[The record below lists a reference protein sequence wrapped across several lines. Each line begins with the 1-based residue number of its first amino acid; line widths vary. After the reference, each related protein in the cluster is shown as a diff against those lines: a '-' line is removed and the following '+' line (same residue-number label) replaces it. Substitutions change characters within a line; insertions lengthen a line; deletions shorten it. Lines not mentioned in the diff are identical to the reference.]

1 MSTSQLYHNQELKG
15 IKYLRTKYASG
26 KTIYYGTISASY
38 IKCSKCN
45 STSVMRSGGVT
56 RTFKLLPTGKRQ
68 NCLRLFIPRVVCN
81 ECGTVRQVTVPFA
94 EGRKSYTRALARYVL
109 CLCQFIPLKYVA
121 ELCGLSWD
129 TVKQIHKEGLRRK
142 FKRIKLKDVRQIAI
156 DEVCIGRPRK
166 FLTIVLDLDTGQ
178 VLHIGR
184 GKGADALK
192 GFWLRLSHSK
202 AKIEAVCTDMAS
214 GYMSAVKQHLPEA
227 LLIIDH
233 FHLVKYMNDKLT
245 LLRRQLARE
254 ADDEGKELL
263 KGMRWLLVTSRK
275 KLENEKNPREADMAA
290 LDEALR
296 ENTPLYIA
304 YYLKEE
310 LASLWSKQSKIEA
323 ESFLDSWLTKAEG
336 SGVDIL
342 EKVAK
347 WLIRVKSNILN
358 WFDYQISSGKLESFN
373 GKIRR
378 LLKNT
383 CGLRDQEYMFLRIQN
398 LMYAKT

>member
-15 IKYLRTKYASG
+15 VKYLRTKYASG
-26 KTIYYGTISASY
+26 KTIYYGAISASY

-56 RTFKLLPTGKRQ
+56 RIFKLLPTGKRQ

-81 ECGTVRQVTVPFA
+81 ECGTVRQVNVPFA
-94 EGRKSYTRALARYVL
+94 EGRKSYTRSLARYVF
-109 CLCQFIPLKYVA
+109 CLCQLLPLRYVA

-192 GFWLRLSHSK
+192 GFWRRLSHSK
-202 AKIEAVCTDMAS
+202 A
-214 GYMSAVKQHLPEA
+214 Q
-227 LLIIDH
+227 
-233 FHLVKYMNDKLT
+233 
-245 LLRRQLARE
+245 
-254 ADDEGKELL
+254 
-263 KGMRWLLVTSRK
+263 
-275 KLENEKNPREADMAA
+275 
-290 LDEALR
+290 
-296 ENTPLYIA
+296 
-304 YYLKEE
+304 
-310 LASLWSKQSKIEA
+310 IEA
-323 ESFLDSWLTKAEG
+323 ESFLDSWLTKADG
-336 SGVDIL
+336 SGIPLL

-347 WLIRVKSNILN
+347 WLTRVKSNILN
-358 WFDYQISSGKLESFN
+358 WFDYQISSGKLEAFN